1 MSLKLKARDR
11 LPQNLATVVASFG
24 IRNAIRHLL
33 RRPSASFVA
42 LIVVQND
49 RDLDV
54 YQAAARQILDF
65 ANALDDEGMRTAFV
79 DVASEFTRSSTDLLS
94 TFYFVRRAILFCTEE
109 TAISTDLALLLDFR
123 AVMRPPSPKDFRAA
137 ARQLALQMSDT
148 DSEFLATKGLHEL
161 RLAIRPGRSVE
172 RVVRVLRATSNNSDG
187 PSVRSRS
194 KADVRLEEL
203 AGYGEAKDWGLQL
216 VQDIAG
222 WKRGV
227 LDWSDV
233 DRGILL
239 SGPPGTGKTTF
250 ARALASSCAIPIIHA
265 SYAAWQAR
273 GHQGDMLRAMRKSF
287 SDAFERR
294 PSILFVDEFDSVG
307 DRNSGVDDQNHDYK
321 RQVINGLLECLDPID
336 GREGVIVIGATN
348 NADAIDPALLRPGR
362 IDKVVSI
369 ALPDDESRKAIL
381 RYHLPDASLGDLGA
395 FLKASEGWSGAD
407 IEKLA
412 REARRT
418 ARAAGGKVT
427 DAEVNATLPP
437 TVRFTDEERYRL
449 AVHEAGHAI
458 VGYELRPETL
468 VRVSI
473 NSERPS
479 VAGWRRIG
487 LTEFRSS
494 DLSMATAKYYS
505 DTIAIFLAGMAAEQ
519 IVLGDHSAAAGGD
532 PRSDL
537 LIATDFATMMERSF
551 GFGDDLLSEMGSG
564 RRPLEDLRRGDG
576 ALRAAVQRRL
586 RTGLDQ
592 ATEILLAKRSVLERL
607 ASLLSEQL
615 ELAAEDVGRVC
626 SSAKAQEGSEA
637 P

>member
-1 MSLKLKARDR
+1 MTFKLKKRDT
-11 LPQNLATVVASFG
+11 LPKNLATVVAAFG
-24 IRNAIRHLL
+24 VESAIRHLL
-33 RRPSASFVA
+33 RQPSTRFVA
-42 LIVVQND
+42 AILAPNSS
-49 RDLDV
+49 DLDV
-54 YQAAARQILDF
+54 YQFAARQLLDVN
-65 ANALDDEGMRTAFV
+65 NALDDEGMRTAFV
-79 DVASEFTRSSTDLLS
+79 DVASDFARPSTDLLS
-94 TFYFVRRAILFCTEE
+94 TFHSIRRAILFCTDEAE
-109 TAISTDLALLLDFR
+109 IPSDLGLLIDCR
-123 AVMRPPSPKDFRAA
+123 VVMKPPTPHHFRAA
-137 ARQLALQMSDT
+137 ARRLGLQMTEAEAD
-148 DSEFLATKGLHEL
+148 FLATKGLQEL
-161 RLAIRPGRSVE
+161 RLAIRPGRSVA
-172 RVVRVLRATSNNSDG
+172 RIVRQMKVTAVDPDNAAPRRRDRG
-187 PSVRSRS
+187 
-194 KADVRLEEL
+194 DVRLEEL
-203 AGYGEAKDWGLQL
+203 AGYGEAKVWGLQL
-216 VQDIAG
+216 VQDIGA

-227 LDWSDV
+227 IEWSDV

-250 ARALASSCAIPIIHA
+250 ARALASSCAIPLIHA

-273 GHQGDMLRAMRKSF
+273 GHQGDMLKAMRKSF
-287 SDAFERR
+287 SDAFAKR
-294 PSILFVDEFDSVG
+294 PSILFIDEFDSVG

-321 RQVINGLLECLDPID
+321 RQVINGLLECLDPIE

-362 IDKVVSI
+362 IDKIVSI

-381 RYHLPDASLGDLGA
+381 RYHLPDASLSDLGA

-427 DAEVNATLPP
+427 DSEVNAALPP

-468 VRVSI
+468 VRVLI

-479 VAGWRRIG
+479 LAGWRRIG

-505 DTIAIFLAGMAAEQ
+505 DTIAIFLAGMAAER
-519 IVLGDHSAAAGGD
+519 IVFGDHSAAAGGD
-532 PRSDL
+532 PQSDL
-537 LIATDFATMMERSF
+537 FIATDFATMMERSF
-551 GFGDDLLSEMGSG
+551 GFGDELLSDIGSG
-564 RRPLEDLRRGDG
+564 RRPLENLRRGD
-576 ALRAAVQRRL
+576 ANLRAAVQRRL
-586 RTGLDQ
+586 RAGLDQ
-592 ATEILLAKRSVLERL
+592 ANEILLSKRAALDSL
-607 ASLLSEQL
+607 ASQLSEQL
-615 ELAAEDVGRVC
+615 ELTAEDVQKAC
-626 SSAKAQEGSEA
+626 SPQPPREGGT